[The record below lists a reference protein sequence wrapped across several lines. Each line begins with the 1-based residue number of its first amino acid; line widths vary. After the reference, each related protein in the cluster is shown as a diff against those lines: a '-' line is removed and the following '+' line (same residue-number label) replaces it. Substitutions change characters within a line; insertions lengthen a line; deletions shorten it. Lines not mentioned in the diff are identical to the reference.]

1 MMNLLRSNG
10 GDTNFRWYNVEVS
23 WEGQKDSNKLSTYLV
38 LTLLSN
44 LKTKWNISCGL
55 KDWGLKKLTTFV
67 FGHFTSIS
75 GHYMANNVNIF
86 HKSVV
91 LMVILRG

>member
-10 GDTNFRWYNVEVS
+10 GDTNFRWYKVEVS

-44 LKTKWNISCGL
+44 LKTKWNISYGL
-55 KDWGLKKLTTFV
+55 RIYEL
-67 FGHFTSIS
+67 
-75 GHYMANNVNIF
+75 
-86 HKSVV
+86 
-91 LMVILRG
+91 